1 MAAPSSG
8 RWIFWLIVILLLG
21 VGGWFGWK
29 YWEKN
34 ANKPPEYRT
43 AQVTT
48 GDIIQMVTAS
58 GQLNPVLSVQ
68 VGSQISGIIQ
78 NLYADFNT
86 IVTQGMVVAKLEPST
101 YQSAVLQAEGELANA
116 KAVLEL
122 SQVEE
127 KRAEELKAGKLI
139 AASEYDKAVADLHQ
153 AQAQVTIRQA
163 GLQKATVDLSRC
175 TIYAPT
181 NGIVISRN
189 VDVGQT
195 VAASFSAPTL
205 FVMANDL
212 SKMQIDCMVS
222 EADIGGI
229 ETNQDVQFTVDAF
242 PSRNFHG
249 TVIQIRNAPTTNQN
263 VVTYDTVVEVN
274 NRDLKLKPGM
284 TANVSIIIAQRE
296 NVIKVP
302 NAAFRFKPVDPN
314 EKKTP
319 AASGLRAGAESG
331 GGYGGPGSGREGA
344 GSGRRQGQGPGSGGP
359 GGPGS
364 PGRPP
369 GARPRSE
376 RSPLRTVYVLPAQA
390 NAETQAKPEA
400 RQVKV
405 GIGDAAFSEV
415 LDGLKE
421 GETVVVGQN
430 LPASAAPTT
439 APANP
444 FGGGGMRRF

>member
-8 RWIFWLIVILLLG
+8 RWIFWLVGILLLG
-21 VGGWFGWK
+21 AGGWFAWK

-34 ANKPPEYRT
+34 ATKQPEYRT

-48 GDIIQMVTAS
+48 GDIIQTVTAS

-122 SQVEE
+122 TQVEA

-139 AASEYDKAVADLHQ
+139 APSDFDKAVADLHQ
-153 AQAQVTIRQA
+153 AEAQVTIRKA
-163 GLQKATVDLSRC
+163 GLQRATVDLNRC

-222 EADIGGI
+222 EADIGGV

-284 TANVSIIIAQRE
+284 TANVSIVLAQRE

-314 EKKTP
+314 EKKNPPST
-319 AASGLRAGAESG
+319 GLRAGAESG
-331 GGYGGPGSGREGA
+331 ASYGGPSGGREG
-344 GSGRRQGQGPGSGGP
+344 GGGGGRRQGGGP
-359 GGPGS
+359 GGPGGA
-364 PGRPP
+364 GRPP

-376 RSPLRTVYVLPAQA
+376 RSPVRTVYVLPVQT
-390 NAETQAKPEA
+390 NSEVEAKPEP
-400 RQVKV
+400 RQVKI
-405 GIGDAAFSEV
+405 GIGDGAFSEV
-415 LDGLKE
+415 LEGLKE

-430 LPASAAPTT
+430 LPAPS
-439 APANP
+439 APATTPSNP
-444 FGGGGMRRF
+444 FGGGGRRF